1 MRSGPKLK
9 AQNPSLVYQVTT
21 WKHGNSKCPH
31 CMSESAPRVA
41 LALYGAFMG
50 NPGQTMIALSP
61 TDCSSLTGCQELLPI
76 EILDL

>member
-9 AQNPSLVYQVTT
+9 AQNLSLVYQVTT

-50 NPGQTMIALSP
+50 NPGQTMIAVPHRLQ
-61 TDCSSLTGCQELLPI
+61 LTHRMPGTPPHR
-76 EILDL
+76 DP